1 MKKEIKK
8 KEKEPVLE
16 VKSVGNNFEI
26 RRKRIKLNT
35 KLTMFFLTL
44 LIIAVAA
51 LGVIAFELG
60 SNAILEK
67 SQLDSMQYATE
78 GASHVGSLISNN
90 LKNLDE
96 VALRETT
103 IAMNWNSQVS
113 SISNDVSRLGYQDIA
128 IMDLNGHAK
137 YIIGGGEFD
146 SAGQFW
152 YENGFKG
159 ETTISDVAVSKVTKE
174 PVVFEV
180 SPIKNN
186 GQVVGLLVGRR
197 DPTFLKNTTNALGDG
212 QKKYGFVIGEDGGFM
227 AHPNDENIL
236 NQVNIFKDI
245 DNDEKFKSLGIA
257 FKELA
262 SGKVGLIKYELDG
275 HVKMGAT
282 APIPNT
288 KWILVVTE
296 YESDILAPMVALRN
310 VILLVSLIIILL
322 GAVGTYLLSKQIIAP
337 IIKLKEAA
345 NKLAVGDIEVDIKPT
360 TNDEIGDLIIS
371 FNEMIE
377 NTKTQVNVANQIAE
391 GNLNVEIKAHS
402 DKDILSNSLIIMV
415 CEMQK
420 LYDGVLDIKKAC
432 IEGRLNHR
440 GNTNSYKGFYKEFIV
455 LMNDV
460 INAFTRP
467 LKVASK
473 AIECIGNGEIPS
485 KITTEYLGDFNELKE
500 NINSCIDGL
509 GALKEGNEILALMS
523 KDDFTQKIEGNYHGI
538 YSEIAE
544 SINNILEKFIRIVN
558 ICNNI
563 ASGDMKDLN
572 NLKAEAENLDEN
584 DQLIPSLISMIEN
597 IEKLVEETNFI
608 ANTAIE
614 GDLNNRGDESKF
626 SGEYAKVIVGL
637 NKTLDV
643 TIAPIK
649 EASRVLKELS
659 LGNLNVHMVG
669 DFKGHHGIIK
679 EDMNRTI
686 EFLKNYVEEIT
697 YNLEY
702 IGKGDFSQEIT
713 TEYLGDFSK
722 IKFAINSI
730 TLSLSDVISDIGE
743 ASAQVESGAMQISD
757 GGQMLSQGATEQASA
772 IEQLTASIE
781 EVSSETKLNA
791 NNANQA
797 NESVTQVRENIEV
810 GNEQMKKMI
819 LAMEEINDGSKN
831 ISKIIKVIDDI
842 AFQTNILALNAA
854 VEAARAGQHG
864 KGFAVVAEEVRNL
877 AARSAEAAKETTGL
891 IEGSI
896 SKVDVGTKIADETAE
911 SLREILV
918 EIEKVTNL
926 VQNIA
931 RASNEQAS
939 EIAQITKG
947 IEQVSIVVQS
957 NSATAEESAASS
969 EELLSQSETLKGMVD
984 KFKTKNKIIL

>member
-1 MKKEIKK
+1 MKKESFKKENKK
-8 KEKEPVLE
+8 KKSVLE
-16 VKSVGNNFEI
+16 VQSIGNDFETG
-26 RRKRIKLNT
+26 RKRIKLNT
-35 KLTMFFLTL
+35 KLTMFFVTL
-44 LIIAVAA
+44 LAVAVVT
-51 LGVIAFELG
+51 LGVIAFKLG

-67 SQLDSMQYATE
+67 SNLDSMQYATE

-90 LKNLDE
+90 LSNLDE
-96 VALRETT
+96 VASRGTT
-103 IAMNWNSQVS
+103 ITMDWNTQVL

-159 ETTISDVAVSKVTKE
+159 EMAISDVSISKVTKE

-186 GQVVGLLVGRR
+186 GQVVGLLIGRR

-245 DNDEKFKSLGIA
+245 DNDEKFKNLGIA
-257 FKELA
+257 IKELGI
-262 SGKVGLIKYELDG
+262 GKTDLIKYELDG
-275 HVKMGAT
+275 NMKMGAT

-288 KWILVVTE
+288 KWTLVVTE
-296 YESDILAPMVALRN
+296 YESDILSPMVALRN
-310 VILLVSLIIILL
+310 IILLVSLIVILL
-322 GAVGTYLLSKQIIAP
+322 GALGTYFLSKQITTP

-345 NKLAVGDIEVDIKPT
+345 NKLAVGDIEIDIKPS

-371 FNEMIE
+371 FNEIVE
-377 NTKTQVNVANQIAE
+377 NTKGQVNVANQIAE
-391 GNLNVEIKAHS
+391 GNLNIEIKSHS

-415 CEMQK
+415 AEMQK
-420 LYDGVLDIKKAC
+420 LYDGVVDIKTAC
-432 IEGRLNHR
+432 IEGRLKYR

-460 INAFTRP
+460 INSFTKP

-473 AIECIGNGEIPS
+473 AIERIGNGGIPP
-485 KITTEYLGDFNELKE
+485 KITTEYLGDFNDLKE

-509 GALKEGNEILALMS
+509 GALKEGNEILAFMS
-523 KDDFTQKIEGNYHGI
+523 KDNFTQKIEGSYHGI
-538 YSEIAE
+538 YAEIAE

-572 NLKAEAENLDEN
+572 DLKKEAENLDDN

-608 ANTAIE
+608 TKTAIE

-626 SGEYAKVIVGL
+626 SGEYAKVIIGF
-637 NKTLDV
+637 NKTLDI

-659 LGNLNVHMVG
+659 LGNLNTFMLG
-669 DFKGHHGIIK
+669 DFKGHHGKIK

-697 YNLEY
+697 FNLEY
-702 IGKGDFSQEIT
+702 IGQGDFSQEIIKD
-713 TEYLGDFSK
+713 YLGDFSK
-722 IKFAINSI
+722 IKFAINNI
-730 TLSLSDVISDIGE
+730 TSNLSDVISSIAE
-743 ASAQVESGAMQISD
+743 ASSQVEVGAIQISD

-781 EVSSETKLNA
+781 EVASETQRNA
-791 NNANQA
+791 INATQA
-797 NESVTQVRENIEV
+797 NDSVSQVRENVQV
-810 GNEQMKKMI
+810 GNEQMEKMVS
-819 LAMEEINDGSKN
+819 AMVEINEGSKS

-864 KGFAVVAEEVRNL
+864 KGFAVVAEEVRSL

-896 SKVDVGTKIADETAE
+896 NKVEIGTKIADQTAE
-911 SLREILV
+911 SLKEILT
-918 EIEKVTNL
+918 ETEKVTNL
-926 VQNIA
+926 VKNIA

-939 EIAQITKG
+939 EIAQITQG
-947 IEQVSIVVQS
+947 IEQVSKVVQS

-969 EELLSQSETLKGMVD
+969 EELLSQAETLKSMVD
-984 KFKTKNKIIL
+984 KFKIQN